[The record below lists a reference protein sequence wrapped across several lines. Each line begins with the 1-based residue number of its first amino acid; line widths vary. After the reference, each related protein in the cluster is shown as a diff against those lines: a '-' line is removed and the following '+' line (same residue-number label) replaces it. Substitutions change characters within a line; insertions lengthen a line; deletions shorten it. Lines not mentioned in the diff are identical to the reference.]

1 MAEMSPLRRRM
12 IEDMTVRNLSPT
24 TQRSYIHAVS
34 KFSRHFGRSP
44 DRLGL
49 EEVRAFQ
56 VHLVSMRISW
66 GALNQTVCALRFFYG
81 VTLGKDEIPERIP
94 YARKPK
100 KLPVIL
106 SAEEVVR
113 FLQAISCLRNR
124 VAMTTAY
131 ASGLRISEAARL
143 KIADIDSSRLVI
155 RVESGKGGKD
165 RYVMLSP
172 RLLDV
177 LRSYY
182 RLAWPKPKHWLFPGR
197 DATKPIDVTILHA
210 ACRCAVEVAGLD
222 KRVTPH
228 LLRHCFATHLLE
240 AGTDI
245 RIIQALLGHVN
256 LSTTTLYTQVSTRI
270 IGQTRSPLDGLDI
283 DIIPPA

>member
-1 MAEMSPLRRRM
+1 MAL
-12 IEDMTVRNLSPT
+12 
-24 TQRSYIHAVS
+24 
-34 KFSRHFGRSP
+34 
-44 DRLGL
+44 
-49 EEVRAFQ
+49 
-56 VHLVSMRISW
+56 
-66 GALNQTVCALRFFYG
+66 
-81 VTLGKDEIPERIP
+81 
-94 YARKPK
+94 
-100 KLPVIL
+100 
-106 SAEEVVR
+106 
-113 FLQAISCLRNR
+113 
-124 VAMTTAY
+124 TTAY
-131 ASGLRISEAARL
+131 AAGLRISEAARL
-143 KIADIDSSRLVI
+143 KTADIDSSRMVI

-182 RLAWPKPKHWLFPGR
+182 RLAWPKPKPWLFPGR
-197 DATKPIDVTILHA
+197 DTTKPIDVTTLHA

-245 RIIQALLGHVN
+245 RIIQALLGHAD
-256 LSTTTLYTQVSTRI
+256 LSTTMLYTQVSTRI
-270 IGQTRSPLDGLDI
+270 IGQTTSPLDGLDI